1 LNRGVFVV
9 SKLVLSGTFYLTKK
23 TGGISMLLE
32 ISAIMIAL
40 AFVALVIYLIQTL
53 KSLNV
58 TLVATQQTVN
68 QLTQRVTQISAEV
81 TDVIHTTNLVTL
93 DVRRKMNTLDF
104 LFNSVS
110 DIGQIV
116 NVFTSTAKKLIIL
129 KGGNKHEIG

>member
-1 LNRGVFVV
+1 LDRGVFVV
-9 SKLVLSGTFYLTKK
+9 SKLGLSGTFYLSKK

-53 KSLNV
+53 KSLNA
-58 TLVATQQTVN
+58 TLVVTQQTVN
-68 QLTQRVTQISAEV
+68 QLTQKVTQISAEV
-81 TDVIHTTNLVTL
+81 TDVIHSTNLVTL
-93 DVRRKMNTLDF
+93 DVRRKMITLDF

-116 NVFTSTAKKLIIL
+116 NVFTSTAKKLITL

>member
-1 LNRGVFVV
+1 
-9 SKLVLSGTFYLTKK
+9 
-23 TGGISMLLE
+23 MLLE